1 MKTVKKMISIILLG
15 AFLMSLPFSICA
27 CTKSPKENNKKDD
40 NDVDG
45 PADNDPQNGPD
56 RDYFVTGLK
65 TDGYV
70 DNMYAGIVPTF
81 SWRAE
86 SDRRGARQSEYRI
99 LIAEKE
105 EDLIAGS
112 TKTVWDSGAV
122 KSDAQNAAYTG
133 APLDHERQYVWKVI
147 VTDELG
153 AAHYSE
159 TGRFNTELDP
169 AKPFGGAEWIGADPE
184 NGGTDSYTVEARFKI
199 VSNSSGLVFSATDS
213 NNFYLWQL
221 NAVVRPGKIIFR
233 PHKWQNGSI
242 SVMTEVDVSQ
252 YMSAGEGFGGWHVMK
267 VEVAKREFRTYIDG
281 ELVHTLTD
289 ASPLPSGSLGIRNVQ
304 SADDNQV
311 THYDYITLTDSRTG
325 AVIQSED
332 FSSGDETEL
341 AFNCGKV
348 KDGIYIVRGNQLS
361 FYSKTSDRSDVAWFR
376 KEFDSEKPVRA
387 VLSATA
393 LGVYELYL
401 NGRKVGEDHLDPG
414 WTDYYLINNG
424 RLDPGNLFY
433 QTFDVTDL
441 IAEGR
446 NTAGAILGT
455 GWYNG
460 KLSTFGSK
468 VYGEDNYLI
477 VKLTLEYADG
487 KKTVVSDGSW
497 KCSRNGPIRYSDLE
511 NGEIY
516 DARLEFGS
524 WNENGF
530 DDAAWNKVSTRAE
543 AYGGNLV
550 KQAGETAKIIDT
562 VPAVSVTKH
571 KNGNYIVDLGQEIT
585 GWIYLK
591 NVAGTAGSRICMRFG
606 EMLNR
611 DGTVYRDNLRTAK
624 ATDYYTFRGGESE
637 SWRPSF
643 TFRGFRYVE
652 IEGYE
657 GELKPENVAGE
668 VLSAAVERTGSFKT
682 SDAKVNKLYENIF
695 WSQID
700 NFLSVPMG
708 CPQRDERLG
717 WTGDINVFALTS
729 AYNSNSLEF
738 LKKFNFDLQN
748 AQEKTGEYTDIA
760 PRAILRGEAAAG
772 WADTGI
778 IIPYVCYRQ
787 FGDISAASEFWDNME
802 KFMSFLD
809 SKYGSGK
816 TGGTAYIRSALRY
829 GDHLN
834 VDSVTAYDLIGTA
847 YYAYDAKLMSEMA
860 AALGKDAQASRYRE
874 LYDRV
879 REAFINEFVTDDG
892 RVYGAGSEPA
902 GYERETQTGYV
913 LSLYMGLI
921 PEELQEKAAG
931 YLVEAIRK
939 KDMHLT
945 TGFMGI
951 SMLLPVLTAHGYA
964 DVAYELLLQESYPSW
979 LYSVNNGATT
989 IWERWNSWTEQHGFA
1004 DISMNSFNHYALGS
1018 VGEWFYSGIGG
1029 ISPGA
1034 EAGYGEF
1041 VIEPHISEKLGYAET
1056 TYVSGYGAIVSNW
1069 SIENGTVTY
1078 SVSVPVNSSAT
1089 LRLEC
1094 HGDPSSITESGT
1106 PAADAE
1112 GVTFVNAESG
1122 IAEFVLLS
1130 GNYSFSVPL
1139 A

>member
-1 MKTVKKMISIILLG
+1 MKTVKIMISIILLA
-15 AFLMSLPFSICA
+15 AFLMALPFSICS
-27 CTKSPKENNKKDD
+27 CTKSRKDDDNNKDD
-40 NDVDG
+40 NN
-45 PADNDPQNGPD
+45 ADDPQNGPD
-56 RDYFVTGLK
+56 RDYYVTGLK
-65 TDGYV
+65 TDGYK
-70 DNMYAGIVPTF
+70 DNMYSGTAPTL

-86 SDRRGARQSEYRI
+86 SGRRGARQSEYRI

-105 EDLIAGS
+105 EDLIAGG
-112 TKTVWDSGAV
+112 KNVVWDSGTV
-122 KSDAQNAAYTG
+122 KSDAQNVTYSG
-133 APLDHERQYVWKVI
+133 APLAYEHNYVWKVI

-153 AAHYSE
+153 IKHDSE
-159 TGRFNTELDP
+159 TGSFNTELDP
-169 AKPFGGAEWIGADPE
+169 EKPFGGAEWIRADAGFAE
-184 NGGTDSYTVEARFKI
+184 TDSYTVEARIKI

-221 NAVVRPGKIIFR
+221 SSAVRPGKIVFR

-242 SVMTEVDVSQ
+242 SVITEVDVSR
-252 YMSAGEGFGGWHVMK
+252 YMSAGEGFDGWHVMK
-267 VEVAKREFRTYIDG
+267 VEVEKREFRTYIDG
-281 ELVHTLTD
+281 ELVYTLTD
-289 ASPLPSGSLGIRNVQ
+289 NSPLPFGSLGIRNVQ
-304 SADDNQV
+304 SADDSQV
-311 THYDYITLTDSRTG
+311 THYDYITLTDTRSG

-332 FSSGDETEL
+332 FSSDDETEL
-341 AFNCGKV
+341 AFNCGSV
-348 KDGIYIVRGNQLS
+348 KNGIYIVRGNQLS
-361 FYSKTSDRSDVAWFR
+361 FYSKTSDRSDVSWFR
-376 KEFDSEKPVRA
+376 KEFESEKPVRA
-387 VLSATA
+387 ILSATA
-393 LGVYELYL
+393 LGVYELYI
-401 NGRKVGEDHLDPG
+401 NGRIVGEDHLDPG

-433 QTFDVTDL
+433 QTFDVTDM
-441 IAEGR
+441 ISAGN
-446 NTAGAILGT
+446 NTIGAILGT

-477 VKLTLEYADG
+477 VKLVLEFADG
-487 KKTVVSDGSW
+487 KKTVLSDGSW

-511 NGEIY
+511 NGEVY

-530 DDAAWNKVSTRAE
+530 DDEAWNKVSTGSN
-543 AYGGNLV
+543 AYGGNII
-550 KQAGETAKIIDT
+550 KQAGETAKIVDA

-606 EMLNR
+606 EMLNS

-624 ATDYYTFRGGESE
+624 ATDYYTFKGGADE

-657 GELKPENVAGE
+657 GELKPENVTGE
-668 VLSAAVERTGSFKT
+668 VLSADVERTGSFKT
-682 SDAKVNKLYENIF
+682 SDEKVNKLYENIF

-787 FGDISAASEFWDNME
+787 FGDISAAAEFWDNME

-816 TGGTAYIRSALRY
+816 TRGTKYVRSALRY

-834 VDSVTAYDLIGTA
+834 VGSVTAYDLIGTA

-860 AALGKDAQASRYRE
+860 EALGKNAQAASYRE
-874 LYDRV
+874 LYEKIRKVYIDT
-879 REAFINEFVTDDG
+879 FVTDEG
-892 RVYGAGSEPA
+892 RVYGAGSEPT
-902 GYERETQTGYV
+902 GYDRETQTGYV
-913 LSLYMGLI
+913 LSLYMDLV
-921 PEELQEKAAG
+921 PEELRANAAG

-951 SMLLPVLTAHGYA
+951 SMLLPVLTASGYV

-989 IWERWNSWTEQHGFA
+989 IWERWNSWTEQNGFA

-1018 VGEWFYSGIGG
+1018 VGEWLYSGIGG
-1029 ISPGA
+1029 ISQGE
-1034 EAGYGEF
+1034 EAGYREF
-1041 VIEPHISEKLGYAET
+1041 LIEPHISEKLGYAET
-1056 TYVSGYGAIVSNW
+1056 TYVSSCGAIVSNW
-1069 SIENGTVTY
+1069 STGNGTVAY
-1078 SVSVPVNSSAT
+1078 SISVPANSSAT
-1089 LRLEC
+1089 VRLEYR
-1094 HGDPSSITESGT
+1094 GDPSLITESGI
-1106 PAADAE
+1106 PAAEAE
-1112 GVTFVNAESG
+1112 GVSFVNAENG
-1122 IAEFVLLS
+1122 VAEFRLLS
-1130 GNYSFSVPL
+1130 GSYSFSAPL
-1139 A
+1139 DPVVS